1 MPAASPTALTML
13 ARQTSL
19 SVMPGVWRRDAA
31 GERRPAAGV
40 LPVRGLQDVA
50 ERRRSRAPARAAR
63 SSAARTACGAE
74 LDAGVDLGQRA
85 PEAPDRRPGA
95 GDEDRGCGVG
105 SPAARI
111 RRHMELL
118 VIGAGP
124 YGLAV
129 AAEARRR
136 GLSVTVVGEPMRFWR
151 RNMPD
156 GMLLRS
162 GREWH
167 LDAAGVHTFDAFVG
181 GWDDE
186 PIPVETFIAY
196 ADWFAEQ
203 EGSTPLLAAWTRL
216 TEDLVAHLDDG
227 STIHADRVVAA
238 PGIAPF
244 AVEPAL
250 VTERLA
256 PEQWSHTVG
265 TVDFAGLAGRRVLIL
280 GGRQSAFE
288 WAALLAEAGA
298 ERVDVVYRHDTPA
311 FTESD
316 WSFVDDLLAE
326 TRRTR
331 GWFRGLPDAER
342 TAIAQRFWQVGRL
355 QLEPWLAPRIATRP
369 PPPAHRD
376 RGPQR
381 QRRRSPP
388 SSPTA
393 RASRPTTSSSPPATS
408 PT

>member
-1 MPAASPTALTML
+1 
-13 ARQTSL
+13 
-19 SVMPGVWRRDAA
+19 
-31 GERRPAAGV
+31 
-40 LPVRGLQDVA
+40 
-50 ERRRSRAPARAAR
+50 
-63 SSAARTACGAE
+63 
-74 LDAGVDLGQRA
+74 
-85 PEAPDRRPGA
+85 
-95 GDEDRGCGVG
+95 
-105 SPAARI
+105 
-111 RRHMELL
+111 MELL

-129 AAEARRR
+129 AAEARRQ
-136 GLSVTVVGEPMRFWR
+136 GLSITVVGEPMRFWR

-186 PIPVETFIAY
+186 PIPIETFIAY

-203 EGSTPLLAAWTRL
+203 EGLTPLPARVNTL

-238 PGIAPF
+238 PGIAAF

-256 PEQWSHTVG
+256 PEQWSHTVR

-298 ERVDVVYRHDTPA
+298 ERVDVVYRHDTPE

-316 WSFVDDLLAE
+316 WSFVDELLAE
-326 TRRTR
+326 SRRTR
-331 GWFRGLPDAER
+331 GWFRGLPEADRA
-342 TAIAQRFWQVGRL
+342 AIAQRFWQVGRL
-355 QLEPWLAPRIATRP
+355 QLEPWLAPRITAAHLHPRTEITELNGNGAITAQLTDGTSIEADHLLLATGYKPDMTRVPYLP
-369 PPPAHRD
+369 PLELADGFPVLDPDFQTSIPGLYIAGFPSTRDFGPFFGFVAGATTTAHLI
-376 RGPQR
+376 GEALG
-381 QRRRSPP
+381 
-388 SSPTA
+388 A
-393 RASRPTTSSSPPATS
+393 R
-408 PT
+408 

>member
-1 MPAASPTALTML
+1 
-13 ARQTSL
+13 
-19 SVMPGVWRRDAA
+19 
-31 GERRPAAGV
+31 
-40 LPVRGLQDVA
+40 
-50 ERRRSRAPARAAR
+50 
-63 SSAARTACGAE
+63 
-74 LDAGVDLGQRA
+74 
-85 PEAPDRRPGA
+85 
-95 GDEDRGCGVG
+95 
-105 SPAARI
+105 
-111 RRHMELL
+111 MELL

-136 GLSVTVVGEPMRFWR
+136 GLSVTVVGEPMGFWR

-167 LDAAGVHTFDAFVG
+167 LDAAGVHTFDAFTG
-181 GWDDE
+181 REEID

-203 EGSTPLLAAWTRL
+203 VGVTPLPHRVTTL
-216 TEDLVAHLDDG
+216 TEENGWFTAELEGG
-227 STIHADRVVAA
+227 SLLHANRVVAA
-238 PGIAPF
+238 PGIASF
-244 AVEPAL
+244 AVEPAF

-256 PEQWSHTVG
+256 PEQWSHTVR

-331 GWFRGLPDAER
+331 GWFRSLPEAER
-342 TAIAQRFWQVGRL
+342 RAIAQHFWQVGRL
-355 QLEPWLAPRIATRP
+355 QLEPWLAPRIAG
-369 PPPAHRD
+369 AHLHPGTEIMD
-376 RGPQR
+376 LTANGAI
-381 QRRRSPP
+381 
-388 SSPTA
+388 TA
-393 RASRPTTSSSPPATS
+393 RLTDGTSVEADHLLLATGYAPDMTHVPYLPPIELADGFPVLDPDFQTSIPGLYIPGFPSTRDFGPCFGFVAGATTTAHVIGQALSAR
-408 PT
+408 

>member
-1 MPAASPTALTML
+1 
-13 ARQTSL
+13 
-19 SVMPGVWRRDAA
+19 
-31 GERRPAAGV
+31 
-40 LPVRGLQDVA
+40 
-50 ERRRSRAPARAAR
+50 
-63 SSAARTACGAE
+63 
-74 LDAGVDLGQRA
+74 
-85 PEAPDRRPGA
+85 
-95 GDEDRGCGVG
+95 
-105 SPAARI
+105 
-111 RRHMELL
+111 MELL

-129 AAEARRR
+129 AAEARRQ

-203 EGSTPLLAAWTRL
+203 KGLTAAPSPRGQPHRETSWPTWMTGPR
-216 TEDLVAHLDDG
+216 
-227 STIHADRVVAA
+227 SIADRVVAA
-238 PGIAPF
+238 PGIAAF
-244 AVEPAL
+244 AVEPAF

-256 PEQWSHTVG
+256 PEQWSHTVR

-298 ERVDVVYRHDTPA
+298 ERVDLVYRHDTPA

-331 GWFRGLPDAER
+331 GWFRGLPEAER
-342 TAIAQRFWQVGRL
+342 TRDRPALLAGR
-355 QLEPWLAPRIATRP
+355 PPAARALAGAPDHRRP

-376 RGPQR
+376 RGAQR

>member
-1 MPAASPTALTML
+1 M
-13 ARQTSL
+13 
-19 SVMPGVWRRDAA
+19 D
-31 GERRPAAGV
+31 
-40 LPVRGLQDVA
+40 
-50 ERRRSRAPARAAR
+50 
-63 SSAARTACGAE
+63 
-74 LDAGVDLGQRA
+74 
-85 PEAPDRRPGA
+85 
-95 GDEDRGCGVG
+95 
-105 SPAARI
+105 
-111 RRHMELL
+111 LL

-136 GLSVTVVGEPMRFWR
+136 GLSVTVIGEPMRFWR

-196 ADWFAEQ
+196 ADWFAER
-203 EGSTPLLAAWTRL
+203 EGIVPLPRRVDTL
-216 TEDLVAHLDDG
+216 TEDLVAQLDDG

-238 PGIAPF
+238 PGIASF
-244 AVEPAL
+244 AVEPPL

-256 PEQWSHTVG
+256 PEQWSHTVD

-298 ERVDVVYRHDTPA
+298 ERVDVVYRHDTPE

-316 WSFVDDLLAE
+316 WSFVNELLAE
-326 TRRTR
+326 TRRSR
-331 GWFRGLPDAER
+331 GWFRNLPEAER
-342 TAIAQRFWQVGRL
+342 TAIALRFWQVGRL
-355 QLEPWLAPRIATRP
+355 QLEPWLAPRIAG
-369 PPPAHRD
+369 AHLHPRTEITD
-376 RGPQR
+376 LDGGI
-381 QRRRSPP
+381 
-388 SSPTA
+388 TA
-393 RASRPTTSSSPPATS
+393 RLSDGTTIEADHLLLATGYSVDMRRVPYLPPIELADGFPVLDPDFQTSVPGLYIPGFPSTRDFGPFFGFVAGAT
-408 PT
+408 TTAHIIGNALIAR

>member
-1 MPAASPTALTML
+1 
-13 ARQTSL
+13 
-19 SVMPGVWRRDAA
+19 
-31 GERRPAAGV
+31 
-40 LPVRGLQDVA
+40 
-50 ERRRSRAPARAAR
+50 
-63 SSAARTACGAE
+63 
-74 LDAGVDLGQRA
+74 
-85 PEAPDRRPGA
+85 
-95 GDEDRGCGVG
+95 
-105 SPAARI
+105 
-111 RRHMELL
+111 MELL

-129 AAEARRR
+129 AGEARRQR
-136 GLSVTVVGEPMRFWR
+136 LSVTVVGEPMRFWR

-203 EGSTPLLAAWTRL
+203 EGIVPLPHRVDTL

-227 STIHADRVVAA
+227 STIRADRVVAA
-238 PGIAPF
+238 PGIASF

-256 PEQWSHTVG
+256 PEQWSHTVR
-265 TVDFAGLAGRRVLIL
+265 TVDFTALAGRRVLIL

-355 QLEPWLAPRIATRP
+355 QLEPWLAPRITG
-369 PPPAHRD
+369 AHLHPRTEIAELD
-376 RGPQR
+376 ANGAV
-381 QRRRSPP
+381 
-388 SSPTA
+388 TA
-393 RASRPTTSSSPPATS
+393 RLTDGTSIEADHLLLATGYKPDMTRLPYLPPIELADGFPVLDPDFQTSVPGLYIPGFPSTRDFGPCFGFVAGATTTAAIIGEALSTR
-408 PT
+408 